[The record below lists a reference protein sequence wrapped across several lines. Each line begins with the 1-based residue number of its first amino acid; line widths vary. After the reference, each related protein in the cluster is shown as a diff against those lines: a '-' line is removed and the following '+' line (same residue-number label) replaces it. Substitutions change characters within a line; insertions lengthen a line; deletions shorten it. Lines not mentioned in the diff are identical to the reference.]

1 VQIWSAG
8 SDNAI
13 VSREAVVPFPD
24 PQVVG
29 QGPGALSAD
38 EAKRQKKEE
47 KHRFDAIRPLDAWE
61 RYRALV
67 DASDEAF
74 EVIDIANR
82 EARFALIVMGALNAV
97 PLVVIARADTL
108 AVLSRGEQYLMGALF
123 LGYAVLVL
131 AFILRA
137 IEALRPGRFR
147 PELSDW
153 PAAAPD
159 RPAGVRYYEDIVRR
173 SAHEHWAAW
182 QTVRVSQL
190 NAELAVQVHSLALKN
205 QAKHIALRRLY
216 DDLRVMALALA
227 GLSLFFVVLAWT

>member
-1 VQIWSAG
+1 VQIWSVG

-13 VSREAVVPFPD
+13 VSRETLVPFAH
-24 PQVVG
+24 PQTVG
-29 QGPGALSAD
+29 QGEGALSAD

-47 KHRFDAIRPLDAWE
+47 KRRFDAIRPLDAWE

-67 DASDEAF
+67 DASEEAF

-97 PLVVIARADTL
+97 PLVVISRAAPM
-108 AVLSRGEQYLMGALF
+108 AVLSRGEQYVMGALF

-147 PELSDW
+147 PALADW
-153 PAAAPD
+153 PSAGAD
-159 RPAGVRYYEDIVRR
+159 RPAGVRYYEDIIQR
-173 SAHEHWAAW
+173 SAHEYWAVW

-205 QAKHIALRRLY
+205 QAKHTALRRLY

-227 GLSLFFVVLAWT
+227 GLGLLFVVLAWT